1 MQWHPGG
8 RLRIRPKRRPARTR
22 FATRR
27 ASLHETPVAL
37 RATMMFSIRPRW
49 LGGAQQASLCEGASG
64 GAIDRSAAVATA
76 SSNAMTTIGNAQ
88 TRPGR
93 IGGAS
98 PAAIEASEFRSET
111 SSGLDGGPSCSA
123 GGWGV
128 AVPGRH
134 CLRRAGGW
142 GDELSRGVTRRP
154 PCVARAARIYRIA
167 PERWCRSRVSVSSV
181 PR

>member
-1 MQWHPGG
+1 
-8 RLRIRPKRRPARTR
+8 
-22 FATRR
+22 
-27 ASLHETPVAL
+27 
-37 RATMMFSIRPRW
+37 MMFSIRPRW

-111 SSGLDGGPSCSA
+111 GWDSMVDLRAQPADGESPYRVVIACAGPE
-123 GGWGV
+123 GGV
-128 AVPGRH
+128 M
-134 CLRRAGGW
+134 
-142 GDELSRGVTRRP
+142 S
-154 PCVARAARIYRIA
+154 
-167 PERWCRSRVSVSSV
+167 
-181 PR
+181 